1 MTDKIPDKISIGK
14 GCYISFSSNAKLV
27 RPDTNTHIA
36 LTRTEYRMLRYW
48 VDNASKPVSL
58 ESMANLIWGS
68 NYDANKR
75 DPVNLKSHI
84 THIRKKLIQLNP
96 ALTDSLVTNTG
107 YGSYT
112 FYKNEDTPSESHEE
126 GRIPSDSTDSNAS
139 HKILLDEVMPLSE
152 PAYMPVTKPTP
163 EAAYQELSAPSLS
176 CVFVRGRDDP
186 NDVFVLPDH
195 FIVPQAPLKYLLD
208 TAFQDSNIHV
218 ISGQRGMG
226 KSELARCF
234 SRICCESTSCRDKLK
249 YNAVVWTAYSEKG
262 LEDTISKLSYSGKA
276 VDNQLC
282 SDKLRLLSEMK
293 KPCLLVVDNYDN
305 ELSFSEELSSSSP
318 VYKELLQCGCHIL
331 FTSKVN
337 LSGCYAVRQ
346 TEIPPLPEDY
356 LHSLF
361 WELSS
366 EEDTEDN
373 RKKAAE
379 LIEKYLDRN
388 TYLVILAAKLTETA
402 SLDDI
407 LHAFKNLSIAQM
419 ADPISAE
426 KDGTK
431 QLSASLFS
439 QYKMMFNLSSVQDD
453 LRKTRLLYNLAL
465 LPIDGMPYSDF
476 FSSSFLPH
484 EYYTLQLL

>member
-14 GCYISFSSNAKLV
+14 GCYISFSSEAKLV

-58 ESMANLIWGS
+58 ESMANHIWGS
-68 NYDANKR
+68 NYGADDK
-75 DPVNLKSHI
+75 DPSSLRGHI
-84 THIRKKLIQLNP
+84 SRIRKKLVQLNP
-96 ALTDSLVTNTG
+96 ALIDSLVTNTG
-107 YGSYT
+107 YGLYT

-152 PAYMPVTKPTP
+152 PAYMPVTKPTS
-163 EAAYQELSAPSLS
+163 EAAYQEPSAPSLS

-282 SDKLRLLSEMK
+282 SDKLR
-293 KPCLLVVDNYDN
+293 Y
-305 ELSFSEELSSSSP
+305 
-318 VYKELLQCGCHIL
+318 
-331 FTSKVN
+331 
-337 LSGCYAVRQ
+337 
-346 TEIPPLPEDY
+346 Y
-356 LHSLF
+356 L
-361 WELSS
+361 
-366 EEDTEDN
+366 
-373 RKKAAE
+373 R
-379 LIEKYLDRN
+379 
-388 TYLVILAAKLTETA
+388 
-402 SLDDI
+402 
-407 LHAFKNLSIAQM
+407 
-419 ADPISAE
+419 
-426 KDGTK
+426 
-431 QLSASLFS
+431 
-439 QYKMMFNLSSVQDD
+439 
-453 LRKTRLLYNLAL
+453 
-465 LPIDGMPYSDF
+465 
-476 FSSSFLPH
+476 
-484 EYYTLQLL
+484 